1 MEKIRELANLLEVG
15 IQDYEDQSNMLQQE
29 RLKFMKL
36 SLTEGFGDD
45 EGTSEDSWLIHLKDI
60 EETLHVR
67 RQAIR
72 QAIEDC
78 TAQIRIEEEAENAAP
93 KEVEKKEKEEEE
105 TLKQAV
111 VEELEEGEA
120 DES

>member
-1 MEKIRELANLLEVG
+1 MEKIRELANLLDVG

-36 SLTEGFGDD
+36 SLMDNFGDD
-45 EGTSEDSWLIHLKDI
+45 ENSSEDSWLIHLKDI

-67 RQAIR
+67 REAIR
-72 QAIEDC
+72 QAISDC
-78 TAQIRIEEEAENAAP
+78 AAQIRQEEEAERTTLESAQ
-93 KEVEKKEKEEEE
+93 KEREEE
-105 TLKQAV
+105 TLKQAA
-111 VEELEEGEA
+111 VEEVVKGEV